1 MSRTATLVKNHRD
14 KNFKHKRQEYGYFGE
29 GDIIEIGWKGILLD
43 FVGWIRGI
51 KLLETKTR

>member
-43 FVGWIRGI
+43 FIDWIKE
-51 KLLETKTR
+51 KLF

>member
-14 KNFKHKRQEYGYFGE
+14 VNFKHKRQEYGYFGK

-43 FVGWIRGI
+43 FVDWIRGI

>member
-1 MSRTATLVKNHRD
+1 MSKNTILKKYTHD
-14 KNFKHKRQEYGYFGE
+14 ENFKHKRREYGYFGK

-43 FVGWIRGI
+43 FVEWIRGI